1 MRRPD
6 RRQEVGRRRH
16 PGRDSGQRDRRA
28 IDRANPRGTG
38 HAPEPTVQ
46 ANGVRRHE
54 QVRLSER
61 VTLEAGDR
69 IRVRGGPYWQQTC
82 ADGTV
87 VKTRMAERGVMVFD
101 SYCEYGDSRWIVAR
115 GSSGYASLHIG
126 EEHPSEDIPGYVR
139 RPYRV
144 TKVRR
149 RSSKRDRTAR

>member
-1 MRRPD
+1 MRGTD
-6 RRQEVGRRRH
+6 RRQTAGRRHR
-16 PGRDSGQRDRRA
+16 GRDAGQRDRGEF
-28 IDRANPRGTG
+28 DRANPRGTS
-38 HAPEPTVQ
+38 HPTEPTVQ

-54 QVRLSER
+54 WVRLSER
-61 VTLEAGDR
+61 VMLESGDR
-69 IRVRGGPYWQQTC
+69 IRVCGGPYWQQID

-101 SYCEYGDSRWIVAR
+101 SYCEYRDSRWIVAR

-126 EEHPSEDIPGYVR
+126 EEHPSEDIPGYIR

-149 RSSKRDRTAR
+149 RGPTRSRPAR